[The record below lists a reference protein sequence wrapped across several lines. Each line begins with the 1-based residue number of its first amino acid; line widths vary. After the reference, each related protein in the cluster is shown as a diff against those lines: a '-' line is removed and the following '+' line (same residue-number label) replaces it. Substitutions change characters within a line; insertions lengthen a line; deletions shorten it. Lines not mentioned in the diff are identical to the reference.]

1 MKLFHKYIIWIL
13 FFAGFANV
21 TFAQTNS
28 KSNDSIAVKN
38 DSLGLTYNFK
48 HSQTGNMLL
57 NYPSKIEVIFDKV
70 LNKYVFVEKVGDYYI
85 KTPIYMTPEEYEKYR
100 LRRDMLDYFKSKV
113 AAEKS
118 KNSSDK
124 KDLLPTYYVNS
135 KFFETIFGSNEIK
148 ITPTGNINLKLGFIY
163 QNTENPQLSEQNRS
177 SFTFDF
183 DQQINAGIQAQVGN
197 RLKFTAQYDTQSTF
211 DFQNIIKVEF
221 IPPSLSDV
229 KYGEDG
235 IIQGIEAGNISMPI
249 KNSLIN
255 GAQSLFGLKTKL
267 QFGKTNITAVFSQQN
282 SESTTVTAE
291 GGAEIQEFELR
302 ATDYDNDRHFFLSQY
317 FRENYSKSLQNYPL
331 ISSPINITRIE
342 LWITNRNASVEDFRS
357 IVALA
362 DIAEPNSEN
371 FVSLDGLVIPALT
384 APTVNGVALP
394 SNESNNISGALSG
407 PQIRDIATV
416 DNYLS
421 GTYGMS
427 QGSDYSLLQ
436 NARKLQPN
444 EYTLNSQLGFVS
456 LNRRLND
463 GEVLAVSYEYTVVG
477 ASNGKTSFKVGEF
490 SNDGI
495 SSPENL
501 AVKLLRSEILTTK
514 RTIAGVE
521 EAFPTWKLMMKNIY
535 ALGASPL
542 TPDGFRFEIQY
553 RDDQTGVS
561 SNTLQN
567 AQSVDI
573 STKPLLQVF
582 NLDRLDQTQYQTPD
596 GYFDYV
602 DGITINSQKGYVIFP
617 EAEPFGDDL
626 ESSLDVQSDVDLYV
640 FDELYLDTK
649 INVKNNNQNKDKFL
663 LKGYFKSEDSGGIP
677 LNAYNVPRGS
687 VTVTAGGRQLV
698 EGIDY
703 VVDYLAGRVQILD
716 PGLQSSGIPINVSTE
731 NNAVFN
737 QQRKTFM
744 GVDVEHNFKENFILG
759 ATILNV
765 NERPLTPKV
774 NFGGEPINNTMLGMN
789 LDFSTEMPLFTKLAN
804 KLPFVDTDVPS
815 NLSVRADMAY
825 LIPGSPKGI
834 DVVGSATSYIDDF
847 EASQIPISL
856 LTPLQWY
863 TSSTPDTPTFPEFNG
878 NLSNDKRYNYKRA
891 RMAWYTIDPIFYGA
905 GDTPGNID
913 ADALS
918 RSETRQINYDEL
930 FPNQE
935 LDVTQQSLI
944 RTLDLA
950 YFPGERGP
958 YNFEQPADISNP
970 TRLENPEDRWAGI
983 MRPLTTN
990 NFEQANVEYIQFWVM
1005 DPYTNYSITNSEG
1018 LPSGINPQDLQNQ
1031 VGDLYINLGNIS
1043 EDILKDNRKMYEN
1056 GLPEDELSTNT
1067 TETIWGKVPTNPSI
1081 IYAFNEDD
1089 NSRIIQDLGLD
1100 GLTDTEEREKYPE
1113 LASLDDPASDNFK
1126 YYRGGDLDDLDA
1138 SIISRYKL
1146 FNNTQGNSP
1155 TLNQSPESY
1164 PTSSSTYPDVEDIN
1178 KDQTMNTVESYF
1190 EYKVSL
1196 NSSDLIVGQNYIV
1209 DQKDTQV
1216 TLDNGESQTAKWYQF
1231 RIPIRSGTPINNI
1244 SDFNS
1249 IRFIR
1254 MFMTNFKMPVVL
1266 RFGELDLVRGDWRR
1280 YTRTLDPA
1288 ITPDQPLEQEEL
1300 NDFEVGVVNIEQNE
1314 GRYVLPPGIERE
1326 RLQGSTTVQQQN
1338 EQSVTL
1344 KVNNLPQNKIRA
1356 IYKNI
1361 SVDLRRY
1368 KELKMFIHAESTI
1381 INDVDDDDL
1390 TAIVRLG
1397 TDLNDNFYQ
1406 LEIPL
1411 KISTYGSLAPLD
1423 VWPEANNLDAML
1435 EQLGKIKLA
1444 RDVANAPINEL
1455 FTSTNIDFGDLV
1467 LRVKG
1472 NPTLAQIRTIMLG
1485 VRNNNPLEKSAEIWF
1500 NELRSAGF
1508 DNDGGWAAVVNAD
1521 ANFADV
1527 ASLSMTGRMQTVG
1540 FGNVEDRVSQRSLD
1554 ETKEYDIS
1562 TSINIGK
1569 MMPKKWGI
1577 ELPMNYSV
1585 GEQFIDPKFDPQYQD
1600 IQLADV
1606 EAANLP
1612 SSIPRGTDV
1621 SRNYTKRSSISFINV
1636 RKNRNPESSK
1646 KPKFYDIENVSVSYS
1661 FNEESHRDYNIEGAL
1676 SQKVMAAASYN
1687 FTFKPKFYEPFKKKE
1702 LFKSKYL
1709 QLIRDINFNPLPS
1722 SLAINSRINRN
1733 FNEQR
1738 SRNLVEGLSAQP
1750 TLKQRRFLFD
1760 WDYAVA
1766 FNFTKS
1772 LAVNFNATN
1781 SFIYDAFGSGDDIEI
1796 FNNFFNV
1803 GRPTQ
1808 YNQKLNTTYKLPIN
1822 KIPYLGFMSLD
1833 YAYTADFD
1841 WKATSQDA
1849 SIIERVGN
1857 LIQNANTH
1865 NVTGSL
1871 NFAKLYKDTKFENL
1885 FLKKKNRKKSN
1896 PNSLDNSI
1904 TNKQVSARKRKKEP
1918 LGRKVIRGFYDVITS
1933 VKTGKISY
1941 SENNGQLLPGYAP
1954 EVGFLGRNNFGGGQA
1969 PSLGFVF
1976 GSQVDIRNTA
1986 LVNGWLVAPRL
1997 DGEDYYDKTYT
2008 RTHFDKLDYN
2018 FSLKPAKDLNIEI
2031 TGNKIN
2037 TRSLAQQLDIR
2048 FDSTDPEGN
2057 GFIDESIPAF
2067 ITGNFSTSYSMFSTA
2082 FKNGDQLFDQLRANR
2097 IAISRRL
2104 GEQAGIDVD
2113 DPANINPLDGTVVG
2127 FGTNSQ
2133 DVLLPSFLAAYSG
2146 KNANNVKL
2154 GIFRDIPIPAW
2165 NLRYTGFMKYKWF
2178 KENFSSFSV
2187 THGYKSSYTV
2197 SSFTNNLQ
2205 YDDDN
2210 PTITNAAG
2218 DFESRTLVSSATLVD
2233 EFSPLI
2239 RVDMKMK
2246 NSFSMR
2252 GELKRDRTLTMN
2264 FNNSTLTDIKGTEYI
2279 FGFGYVF
2286 KDVKMKTSFTGKKQT
2301 LKGDIN
2307 LRADVSLRDNL
2318 TLIRSV
2324 NSENDQISGGQKL
2337 FSIKFTADYRL
2348 NSNLTASFYYN
2359 HQTSRYAISTT
2370 FPRQSINAGFNFIY
2384 NLGGNK

>member
-291 GGAEIQEFELR
+291 GGASIQEFELR

-317 FRENYSKSLQNYPL
+317 FRENFSKSLQNYPL

-384 APTVNGVALP
+384 APSVNGVTLP
-394 SNESNNISGALSG
+394 SNESNNISEALSG

-602 DGITINSQKGYVIFP
+602 EGITINSQKGYVIFP

-744 GVDVEHNFKENFILG
+744 GVDVEHNFNENFILG

-863 TSSTPDTPTFPEFNG
+863 TSSTPDTPAFPEFNG

-891 RMAWYTIDPIFYGA
+891 RLAWYTIDPIFYGA

-918 RSETRQINYDEL
+918 RAETRQINYDEL

-950 YFPGERGP
+950 YFPSERGP

-970 TRLENPEDRWAGI
+970 SRLENPEDRWAGI

-1005 DPYTNYSITNSEG
+1005 DPYINYSITNSEG

-1081 IYAFNEDD
+1081 IYAFNEED

-1100 GLTDTEEREKYPE
+1100 GLNDTEEREKYPE

-1138 SIISRYKL
+1138 SIISRYKF

-1231 RIPIRSGTPINNI
+1231 RIPVRSGSPINNI

-1288 ITPDQPLEQEEL
+1288 IAPDQPLEQQEL

-1368 KELKMFIHAESTI
+1368 KELKMFIHAESII
-1381 INDVDDDDL
+1381 INGVDDDDL

-1444 RDVANAPINEL
+1444 RDAANAPINEL

-1600 IQLADV
+1600 IELADV

-1646 KPKFYDIENVSVSYS
+1646 KPKFYDVENVSVSYS

-1885 FLKKKNRKKSN
+1885 FLKKKNRKKPN
-1896 PNSLDNSI
+1896 PNSLDKST

-1918 LGRKVIRGFYDVITS
+1918 LGRKLIRGFYDVITS

-1997 DGEDYYDKTYT
+1997 NGEDYYDKTYT

-2097 IAISRRL
+2097 IGISRRL
-2104 GEQAGIDVD
+2104 GEQVGIDVD

-2146 KNANNVKL
+2146 KNANKVKL

-2218 DFESRTLVSSATLVD
+2218 DFESRILVSSATLVD

-2348 NSNLTASFYYN
+2348 NSNLTTSFYYN

>member
-1 MKLFHKYIIWIL
+1 LKLFHKYIIWIL

-291 GGAEIQEFELR
+291 GGAEIKEFELR

-317 FRENYSKSLQNYPL
+317 FRENYSKSLQNFPL

-602 DGITINSQKGYVIFP
+602 EGITINSQKGYVIFP

-1126 YYRGGDLDDLDA
+1126 YYRGADLDDLDA

-1231 RIPIRSGTPINNI
+1231 RIPIRSGTAINNI

-1361 SVDLRRY
+1361 SVDLRRF

>member
-1 MKLFHKYIIWIL
+1 LKLFHKYIIWIL

-291 GGAEIQEFELR
+291 GGASIQEFELR

-602 DGITINSQKGYVIFP
+602 EGITINSQKGYVIFP

-744 GVDVEHNFKENFILG
+744 GVDVEHNFNENFILG

-789 LDFSTEMPLFTKLAN
+789 LDFSSEMPLFTKLAN

-970 TRLENPEDRWAGI
+970 TRLENPQDRWAGI

-1089 NSRIIQDLGLD
+1089 NSRLIQDVGLD

-1138 SIISRYKL
+1138 SIISRYKF

-1231 RIPIRSGTPINNI
+1231 RIPVRSGTPINNI

-1280 YTRTLDPA
+1280 YTRTLDPSIA
-1288 ITPDQPLEQEEL
+1288 PDQPLEQQEL

-1344 KVNNLPQNKIRA
+1344 KVNDLPQNKIRA

-1381 INDVDDDDL
+1381 INGVDDDDL

-1444 RDVANAPINEL
+1444 RDLANAPINEL

-1600 IQLADV
+1600 IELADV

-1646 KPKFYDIENVSVSYS
+1646 KPKFYDVENVSVSYS

-1896 PNSLDNSI
+1896 PNSLDKST

>member
-317 FRENYSKSLQNYPL
+317 FRENYSKSLQNFPL

-602 DGITINSQKGYVIFP
+602 EGITINSQKGYVIFP

-1126 YYRGGDLDDLDA
+1126 YYRGADLDDLDA

-1164 PTSSSTYPDVEDIN
+1164 PISSSTYPDVEDIN

-1231 RIPIRSGTPINNI
+1231 RIPIRSGTAINNI

-1485 VRNNNPLEKSAEIWF
+1485 VRNNNPLGKSAEIWF

-1833 YAYTADFD
+1833 YVYTADFD

>member
-317 FRENYSKSLQNYPL
+317 FRENYSKSLQNFPL

-602 DGITINSQKGYVIFP
+602 EGITINSQKGYVIFP

-1126 YYRGGDLDDLDA
+1126 YYRGADLDDLDA

-1164 PTSSSTYPDVEDIN
+1164 PISSSTYPDVEDIN

-1231 RIPIRSGTPINNI
+1231 RIPIRSGTAINNI

-1833 YAYTADFD
+1833 YVYTADFD

>member
-1 MKLFHKYIIWIL
+1 MNLFHKYIIWIL

-291 GGAEIQEFELR
+291 GGASIQEFELR

-567 AQSVDI
+567 AQSTDI
-573 STKPLLQVF
+573 ATKPLLQVF

-602 DGITINSQKGYVIFP
+602 EGITINSQKGYVIFP

-744 GVDVEHNFKENFILG
+744 GVDVEHNFNENFILG

-1089 NSRIIQDLGLD
+1089 NSRLIQDVGLD

-1138 SIISRYKL
+1138 SIISRYKF

-1231 RIPIRSGTPINNI
+1231 RIPVRSGTPINNI

-1280 YTRTLDPA
+1280 YTRTLDPSIA
-1288 ITPDQPLEQEEL
+1288 PDQPLEQQEL

-1344 KVNNLPQNKIRA
+1344 KVNDLPQNKIRA

-1381 INDVDDDDL
+1381 INGVDDDDL

-1600 IQLADV
+1600 IELADV

-1646 KPKFYDIENVSVSYS
+1646 KPKFYDVENVSVSYS

-1896 PNSLDNSI
+1896 PNSLDKST

>member
-291 GGAEIQEFELR
+291 GGASIQEFELR

-602 DGITINSQKGYVIFP
+602 EGITINSQKGYVIFP

-744 GVDVEHNFKENFILG
+744 GVDVEHNFNENFILG

-990 NFEQANVEYIQFWVM
+990 NFEQANVEYIQFWLM

-1089 NSRIIQDLGLD
+1089 NSRLIQDVGLD

-1138 SIISRYKL
+1138 SIISRYKF

-1231 RIPIRSGTPINNI
+1231 RIPVRSGTPINNI

-1280 YTRTLDPA
+1280 YTRTLDPSIA
-1288 ITPDQPLEQEEL
+1288 PDQPLEQQEL

-1344 KVNNLPQNKIRA
+1344 KVNDLPQNKIRA

-1381 INDVDDDDL
+1381 INGVDDDDL

-1444 RDVANAPINEL
+1444 RDLANAPINEL

-1600 IQLADV
+1600 IELADV

-1646 KPKFYDIENVSVSYS
+1646 KPKFYDVENVSVSYS

-1841 WKATSQDA
+1841 WKATSQDP

-1896 PNSLDNSI
+1896 PNSLDKST

-2113 DPANINPLDGTVVG
+2113 DPANINPIDGTIVG

>member
-1 MKLFHKYIIWIL
+1 LKLFHKYIIWIL

-38 DSLGLTYNFK
+38 DSLGLTYNFN

-958 YNFEQPADISNP
+958 YNFEQPVDISNP

-1005 DPYTNYSITNSEG
+1005 DPYTNYSITNLEG

-1231 RIPIRSGTPINNI
+1231 RIPIRSGTAINNI

-1918 LGRKVIRGFYDVITS
+1918 LGKKVIRGFYDVITS

>member
-1 MKLFHKYIIWIL
+1 LKLFHKYIIWIL

-38 DSLGLTYNFK
+38 DSLGLTYNFN

-444 EYTLNSQLGFVS
+444 EYTINSQLGFVS

-1231 RIPIRSGTPINNI
+1231 RIPVRSGTPINNI

-1381 INDVDDDDL
+1381 INGVDDDDL

-1612 SSIPRGTDV
+1612 SNIPRGTDV

-1636 RKNRNPESSK
+1636 RKNRNPASSK
-1646 KPKFYDIENVSVSYS
+1646 KPKFYDVENVSLSYS

-1676 SQKVMAAASYN
+1676 NQKVMAAASYN

-1709 QLIRDINFNPLPS
+1709 QLIRDINFNPVPS

-1781 SFIYDAFGSGDDIEI
+1781 SFIYDAFGSGDDLEI
-1796 FNNFFNV
+1796 FNNFFNI

-1822 KIPYLGFMSLD
+1822 KIPYLGFMSVD

-1841 WKATSQDA
+1841 WRATSQDA

-1885 FLKKKNRKKSN
+1885 FLKKKNRKKSSS
-1896 PNSLDNSI
+1896 NSLDKST
-1904 TNKQVSARKRKKEP
+1904 TNKQVSTRKRKKEP
-1918 LGRKVIRGFYDVITS
+1918 FGRKVIKGFYDVITS

-1941 SENNGQLLPGYAP
+1941 SENNGQLLPGYEP
-1954 EVGFLGRNNFGGGQA
+1954 EVGFLGRNNFGGGLA

-1976 GSQVDIRNTA
+1976 GSQVDIRNAA

-2048 FDSTDPEGN
+2048 FDSTDPGGN

-2082 FKNGDQLFDQLRANR
+2082 FKNGDQLFNQLRTNR

-2127 FGTNSQ
+2127 FGTSSQ

-2146 KNANNVKL
+2146 KNASKVKL

-2165 NLRYTGFMKYKWF
+2165 NLKYTGFMKYKWF
-2178 KENFSSFSV
+2178 KENFSSFSL

-2205 YDDDN
+2205 FDDNN

-2233 EFSPLI
+2233 EFSPLV

-2286 KDVKMKTSFTGKKQT
+2286 KDVKMKTSFTGTKQT

-2324 NSENDQISGGQKL
+2324 NSDNDQISGGQKL

-2384 NLGGNK
+2384 NLGGN

>member
-602 DGITINSQKGYVIFP
+602 EGITINSQKGYVIFP

-744 GVDVEHNFKENFILG
+744 GVDVEHNFNENFILG

-1126 YYRGGDLDDLDA
+1126 YYRGADLDDLDA

-1164 PTSSSTYPDVEDIN
+1164 PISSSTYPDVEDIN

-1231 RIPIRSGTPINNI
+1231 RIPIRSGTAINNI

>member
-744 GVDVEHNFKENFILG
+744 GVDVEHNFNENFILG

-1005 DPYTNYSITNSEG
+1005 DPYTNYSITNLEG

-1126 YYRGGDLDDLDA
+1126 YYRGADLDDLDA

-1164 PTSSSTYPDVEDIN
+1164 PISSSTYPDVEDIN

-1231 RIPIRSGTPINNI
+1231 RIPIRSGTAINNI

>member
-1005 DPYTNYSITNSEG
+1005 DPYTNYSITNLEG

-1126 YYRGGDLDDLDA
+1126 YYRGADLDDLDA

-1164 PTSSSTYPDVEDIN
+1164 PISSSTYPDVEDIN

-1231 RIPIRSGTPINNI
+1231 RIPIRSGTAINNI

>member
-21 TFAQTNS
+21 TLAQTNS
-28 KSNDSIAVKN
+28 KSNDSIAVKK

-744 GVDVEHNFKENFILG
+744 GVDVEHNFNENFILG

-958 YNFEQPADISNP
+958 YNFEQPVDISNP

-1081 IYAFNEDD
+1081 IYAFNEED
-1089 NSRIIQDLGLD
+1089 NSRIIQDVGLD

-1381 INDVDDDDL
+1381 INGVDDDDL

>member
-291 GGAEIQEFELR
+291 GGASIQEFELR

-602 DGITINSQKGYVIFP
+602 EGITINSQKGYVIFP

-744 GVDVEHNFKENFILG
+744 GVDVEHNFNENFILG

-1089 NSRIIQDLGLD
+1089 NSRLIQDVGLD

-1138 SIISRYKL
+1138 SIISRYKF

-1231 RIPIRSGTPINNI
+1231 RIPVRSGTPINNI

-1280 YTRTLDPA
+1280 YTRTLDPSIA
-1288 ITPDQPLEQEEL
+1288 PDQPLEQQEL

-1381 INDVDDDDL
+1381 INGVDDDDL

-1444 RDVANAPINEL
+1444 RDLANAPINEL

-1600 IQLADV
+1600 IELADV

-1646 KPKFYDIENVSVSYS
+1646 KPKFYDVENVSVSYS

-1896 PNSLDNSI
+1896 PNSLDKST

>member
-291 GGAEIQEFELR
+291 GGASIQEFELR

-602 DGITINSQKGYVIFP
+602 EGITINSQKGYVIFP

-744 GVDVEHNFKENFILG
+744 GVDVEHNFNENFILG

-1089 NSRIIQDLGLD
+1089 NSRLIQDVGLD

-1138 SIISRYKL
+1138 SIISRYKF

-1231 RIPIRSGTPINNI
+1231 RIPVRSGTPINNI

-1280 YTRTLDPA
+1280 YTRTLDPSIA
-1288 ITPDQPLEQEEL
+1288 PDQPLEQQEL

-1344 KVNNLPQNKIRA
+1344 KVNDLPQNKIRA

-1381 INDVDDDDL
+1381 INGVDDDDL

-1444 RDVANAPINEL
+1444 RDLANAPINEL

-1600 IQLADV
+1600 IELADV

-1646 KPKFYDIENVSVSYS
+1646 KPKFYDVENVSVSYS

>member
-1 MKLFHKYIIWIL
+1 LKLFHKYIIWIL

-38 DSLGLTYNFK
+38 DSLGLTYNFN

-744 GVDVEHNFKENFILG
+744 GVDVEHNFNENFILG

-1005 DPYTNYSITNSEG
+1005 DPYTNYSITNLEG

-1164 PTSSSTYPDVEDIN
+1164 PISSSTYPDVEDIN

-1918 LGRKVIRGFYDVITS
+1918 LGKKVIRGFYDVITS

>member
-1 MKLFHKYIIWIL
+1 LKLFHKYIIWIL

-744 GVDVEHNFKENFILG
+744 GVDVEHNFNENFILG

-1005 DPYTNYSITNSEG
+1005 DPYTNYSITNLEG

-1126 YYRGGDLDDLDA
+1126 YYRGADLDDLDA

-1164 PTSSSTYPDVEDIN
+1164 PISSSTYPDVEDIN

-2133 DVLLPSFLAAYSG
+2133 DV
-2146 KNANNVKL
+2146 
-2154 GIFRDIPIPAW
+2154 
-2165 NLRYTGFMKYKWF
+2165 
-2178 KENFSSFSV
+2178 
-2187 THGYKSSYTV
+2187 
-2197 SSFTNNLQ
+2197 
-2205 YDDDN
+2205 
-2210 PTITNAAG
+2210 
-2218 DFESRTLVSSATLVD
+2218 
-2233 EFSPLI
+2233 
-2239 RVDMKMK
+2239 
-2246 NSFSMR
+2246 
-2252 GELKRDRTLTMN
+2252 
-2264 FNNSTLTDIKGTEYI
+2264 
-2279 FGFGYVF
+2279 
-2286 KDVKMKTSFTGKKQT
+2286 
-2301 LKGDIN
+2301 
-2307 LRADVSLRDNL
+2307 
-2318 TLIRSV
+2318 
-2324 NSENDQISGGQKL
+2324 
-2337 FSIKFTADYRL
+2337 
-2348 NSNLTASFYYN
+2348 
-2359 HQTSRYAISTT
+2359 
-2370 FPRQSINAGFNFIY
+2370 
-2384 NLGGNK
+2384 